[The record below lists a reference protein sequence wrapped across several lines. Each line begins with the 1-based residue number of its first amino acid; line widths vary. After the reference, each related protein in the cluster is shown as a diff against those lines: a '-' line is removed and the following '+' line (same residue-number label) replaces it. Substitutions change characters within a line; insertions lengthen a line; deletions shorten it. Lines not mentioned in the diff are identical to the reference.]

1 MEAEHHGIVS
11 DNSSMRDALTQKNHI
26 IDHLVYRLDKSAEDM
41 EVLRFENEDIR
52 SRLRYRYVVVVLFDC
67 IVVKN
72 DKFIE
77 HVFYKMYVSWHLENI
92 DVILL

>member
-52 SRLRYRYVVVVLFDC
+52 SRLR
-67 IVVKN
+67 
-72 DKFIE
+72 
-77 HVFYKMYVSWHLENI
+77 
-92 DVILL
+92 